1 MTTSK
6 VADVWSGFGQA
17 CNSTVHGTDHL
28 RTMRCHVNMLI
39 CDCNIWLK
47 LQASGVTHVAFA
59 IMWDHP
65 EAFHSSE
72 SRQPFANASPMTNEH
87 NASNEAGGPSWSS
100 LSYGA
105 ILTYVLSSTSSM
117 RTSSQI
123 QRASNMG
130 WHGWAGT
137 TQLEAKYHQGEVAA
151 TTKHDRSRSPV
162 PCCSRRAVGAGN
174 SVSST
179 HMQKEHNHSRN
190 GKQHFVKTR
199 AERAGNVRKF
209 AFGAGKGVSSTD
221 MQKEHDQSGNLLRT
235 LLSPLP
241 QLPPWVPPPPPP
253 PVRKRT
259 VGAGKGAASHWGAG
273 KGAASHWHDRQLHHD
288 HFRQQEET
296 ATSKDAKCDEV
307 IEISDEESSDQ
318 LHDGHEDIRDRR
330 ALWAKQSRCRV
341 EQVPLPR
348 HLPDGILQWLTRVRN
363 GGLFDHLD
371 VNNIRWIMC
380 DNGKWLS
387 IPLRGLRPKPAMWQR
402 HHHMLH
408 GTKRMTDVLH
418 ILRDKGKLKP
428 GLEQAGNPRK
438 RGTPAV
444 WLTDSIWTACFYTR
458 PPVEFVWILT
468 SRKIIRHVNNS
479 RVPRSEQH
487 NWFTLDFDGIALHS
501 LLVRMRPG

>member
-87 NASNEAGGPSWSS
+87 NASNEAGGPSRSS

-105 ILTYVLSSTSSM
+105 ILSYVLSSTSSM

-137 TQLEAKYHQGEVAA
+137 TQLEAKYHQGEMAA

-179 HMQKEHNHSRN
+179 
-190 GKQHFVKTR
+190 
-199 AERAGNVRKF
+199 
-209 AFGAGKGVSSTD
+209 D
-221 MQKEHDQSGNLLRT
+221 MQKEHDRAR
-235 LLSPLP
+235 SPLP
-241 QLPPWVPPPPPP
+241 RSVRKMTMGAGIGISSTDMQLPPPPPPPPRRQLPPPP

-288 HFRQQEET
+288 DFGQQEET

-348 HLPDGILQWLTRVRN
+348 HLPDGILQWLNLVRN

-371 VNNIRWIMC
+371 VDNIRWIIL
-380 DNGKWLS
+380 DNGKWCS
-387 IPLRGLRPKPAMWQR
+387 IPLRGLRPKPARWQH

-418 ILRDKGKLKP
+418 ILRDKEKLKP
-428 GLEQAGNPRK
+428 GHEQAGNPRK

-468 SRKIIRHVNNS
+468 SRERTRHVNNS

-487 NWFTLDFDGIALHS
+487 NWWTVDFDGIALHS